1 MGERDRAREGG
12 RQHEAL
18 PPKTIAWDRQQF
30 VVPVCVAIDCL
41 ALEVPFGVVYT
52 VLVVVLVVTGRVAIP
67 AATAS
72 VVVAV
77 VWSATWATALSSAKD
92 HATK

>member
-1 MGERDRAREGG
+1 M
-12 RQHEAL
+12 
-18 PPKTIAWDRQQF
+18 
-30 VVPVCVAIDCL
+30 PVCVAIDCL

-52 VLVVVLVVTGRVAIP
+52 VLVVVVVLVVTGRVAIP
-67 AATAS
+67 AAT
-72 VVVAV
+72 VVVV

>member
-1 MGERDRAREGG
+1 M
-12 RQHEAL
+12 
-18 PPKTIAWDRQQF
+18 
-30 VVPVCVAIDCL
+30 PVCVAIDCL

-67 AATAS
+67 AATA
-72 VVVAV
+72 VVV

>member
-1 MGERDRAREGG
+1 MGERQRRKEG

-18 PPKTIAWDRQQF
+18 ASKTIAWDRQQF

-52 VLVVVLVVTGRVAIP
+52 VLDVVLVVTGRVAIP
-67 AATAS
+67 ATA
-72 VVVAV
+72 VV

>member
-1 MGERDRAREGG
+1 M
-12 RQHEAL
+12 
-18 PPKTIAWDRQQF
+18 
-30 VVPVCVAIDCL
+30 PVCVAIDCL

-52 VLVVVLVVTGRVAIP
+52 VLVIVLVVTGRVAIP
-67 AATAS
+67 AAT
-72 VVVAV
+72 VVVV

>member
-1 MGERDRAREGG
+1 M
-12 RQHEAL
+12 
-18 PPKTIAWDRQQF
+18 
-30 VVPVCVAIDCL
+30 PVCVAIDCL

-67 AATAS
+67 TAA
-72 VVVAV
+72 VVVV

>member
-1 MGERDRAREGG
+1 M
-12 RQHEAL
+12 
-18 PPKTIAWDRQQF
+18 
-30 VVPVCVAIDCL
+30 PVCVAIDCL

-67 AATAS
+67 ATAL
-72 VVVAV
+72 VVVVV

>member
-1 MGERDRAREGG
+1 M
-12 RQHEAL
+12 
-18 PPKTIAWDRQQF
+18 
-30 VVPVCVAIDCL
+30 PVCVAIDCL

-52 VLVVVLVVTGRVAIP
+52 VLVLVVVLVVTGRVAIP
-67 AATAS
+67 TAA
-72 VVVAV
+72 VV

>member
-1 MGERDRAREGG
+1 MGERQRRKEG

-18 PPKTIAWDRQQF
+18 ASKTIAWDRQQF

-67 AATAS
+67 AAT
-72 VVVAV
+72 VVVV

>member
-1 MGERDRAREGG
+1 M
-12 RQHEAL
+12 
-18 PPKTIAWDRQQF
+18 
-30 VVPVCVAIDCL
+30 PVCVAIDCL

-67 AATAS
+67 AAT
-72 VVVAV
+72 VVVV

>member
-1 MGERDRAREGG
+1 M
-12 RQHEAL
+12 
-18 PPKTIAWDRQQF
+18 
-30 VVPVCVAIDCL
+30 PVCVAIDCL

-52 VLVVVLVVTGRVAIP
+52 VLVVVVVLVVTGRVAIP
-67 AATAS
+67 TAA
-72 VVVAV
+72 VVVV

>member
-1 MGERDRAREGG
+1 M
-12 RQHEAL
+12 
-18 PPKTIAWDRQQF
+18 
-30 VVPVCVAIDCL
+30 PVCVAIDCL

-67 AATAS
+67 A
-72 VVVAV
+72 VVVV
-77 VWSATWATALSSAKD
+77 VVLSATWATALSSAKD